1 MHINDKLDLI
11 GSQLVNRVEELQ
23 KVKIKNNDKS
33 INEILAV
40 ALHYCSIIATMKELS
55 KKISLSLYKNE
66 IIQQLKLIDYF
77 IEITEDI
84 KVYEDINVSA

>member
-40 ALHYCSIIATMKELS
+40 ALHYCTIIVTMKELS

-66 IIQQLKLIDYF
+66 ISQQIKLIDEF

-84 KVYEDINVSA
+84 KVTA

>member
-40 ALHYCSIIATMKELS
+40 ALHYCTIIATMKELS

-66 IIQQLKLIDYF
+66 ISQQIKLIDEF

-84 KVYEDINVSA
+84 KVSA

>member
-40 ALHYCSIIATMKELS
+40 ALHYCTIIVTMKELS

-66 IIQQLKLIDYF
+66 ISQQIKLIDEF

-84 KVYEDINVSA
+84 KVAA

>member
-1 MHINDKLDLI
+1 MHINEKLDLI
-11 GSQLVNRVEELQ
+11 GSQLVERVEELQ

-40 ALHYCSIIATMKELS
+40 ALHYCTIIVTMKDLS

-66 IIQQLKLIDYF
+66 INQQIKLIDEF
-77 IEITEDI
+77 IEITEDLKI
-84 KVYEDINVSA
+84 VT

>member
-1 MHINDKLDLI
+1 MHINEKLDLI

-40 ALHYCSIIATMKELS
+40 ALHYCTIIVTMKELS

-66 IIQQLKLIDYF
+66 ISQQIKLIDEF

-84 KVYEDINVSA
+84 KVAA

>member
-40 ALHYCSIIATMKELS
+40 ALHYCTIIVTMKELS
-55 KKISLSLYKNE
+55 KKISLSFYKNE
-66 IIQQLKLIDYF
+66 ISQQIKLIDEF

-84 KVYEDINVSA
+84 KVAA